1 MATNFPTSLDALT
14 NPTSSDSLSS
24 PSHSA
29 QHANVNDAV
38 EALQAKVGVN
48 GSAVTSSH
56 DYKLANIGTWTAY
69 TPTFTNLT
77 VGNGTVAFVYT
88 QINKLVHV
96 NGTFT
101 LGSTSSVGNNPIF
114 TLPVARHTT
123 ANELI
128 GTGLLGDS
136 GTGNYMAMPFG
147 TSTNIDCYLFRADH
161 TVGSTVLE
169 GGITATSPMTWTTND
184 FIYVNLTYRAA

>member
-1 MATNFPTSLDALT
+1 MATLGTFTAGQVLT
-14 NPTSSDSLSS
+14 AAELN
-24 PSHSA
+24 A
-29 QHANVNDAV
+29 
-38 EALQAKVGVN
+38 
-48 GSAVTSSH
+48 
-56 DYKLANIGTWTAY
+56 IGTWTTY

-77 VGNGTVAFVYT
+77 VGNGTVAFAYT
-88 QINKLVHV
+88 RINKLVHV

-114 TLPVARHTT
+114 TLPVTRHTT

-128 GTGLLGDS
+128 GIGLLGDS